1 MRVRNP
7 KLLTGAVFVGTLYTL
22 DELKW
27 FRVIRRSMRALGVGM
42 YTIVNYKFLW
52 SPENAAAV
60 NSRVASAITNC
71 CLENEGLYVKIGQA
85 LNSMA
90 VILPPEYSTS
100 LTRLLDKA
108 KTYDFEVIQRIVDNE
123 LGQGVVGEIDPVPV
137 GSASLAQVHRG
148 KYLPT
153 GEIVAIKVQ
162 KPNVSMQA
170 YWDLLMYKFLVRTI
184 EWAFEIPLYWN
195 VDFTTSHFMA
205 ELDFRL
211 EGANSELS
219 REQLKNLGDVV
230 YIPKIIRAT
239 PRVLLIEWIDNTV
252 MISNVKALKEMGFDC
267 KSIILDATRIFG
279 YQIFHTGHI
288 HCDPHFGNLLIR
300 RNPSQQHKHQV
311 VLIDHG
317 LYVDLPDKLRREYAK
332 LWVAMI
338 PPQDRET
345 VSNIC
350 KGWGIGSTDLFEA
363 IIKQS
368 ALNRTLVA
376 GKQSDGHQSG
386 TLIKERI
393 TKLLQDTSKFPNE
406 LVLVGRCLNYIR
418 AANWTHGSPVDRVAV
433 LAEAAQDA
441 ITEER
446 TSSKGWMVSN
456 FNWLVRLL
464 PAKEAYHKELAS
476 DKE

>member
-1 MRVRNP
+1 MLRRP
-7 KLLTGAVFVGTLYTL
+7 KLITGAVFVGTIYTL
-22 DELKW
+22 DETKW
-27 FRVIRRSMRALGVGM
+27 FKVIRRSVRALGVGM

-52 SPENAAAV
+52 SPENASVV
-60 NSRVASAITNC
+60 NSRVATAITNC

-85 LNSMA
+85 LNSMS
-90 VILPPEYSTS
+90 VILPPEYTAS

-108 KTYDFEVIQRIVDNE
+108 KTYDFKVIQRILDDE
-123 LGQGVVGEIDPVPV
+123 LGPGIVGEIDPVPV

-170 YWDLLMYKFLVRTI
+170 YWDLLMYKLLVRTI

-211 EGANSELS
+211 EAANSDLS
-219 REQLKNLGDVV
+219 REQLKPLGDMV

-239 PRVLLIEWIDNTV
+239 PKVLLIEWIDNTV
-252 MISNVKALKEMGFDC
+252 MISNVSALKEKGFDC

-279 YQIFHTGHI
+279 YQIFHTGHV

-300 RNPSQQHKHQV
+300 PNPQKAGKHQV

-317 LYVDLPDKLRREYAK
+317 LYVDLPDQLRRQYAK

-338 PPQDRET
+338 PPQDRPAIEK
-345 VSNIC
+345 IC
-350 KGWGIGSTDLFEA
+350 QTWGIGSTDLFEA
-363 IIKQS
+363 VIKQS
-368 ALNRTLVA
+368 ALNRTLLS
-376 GKQSDGHQSG
+376 GKKLEGQQSG
-386 TLIKERI
+386 TLIKDRV

-418 AANWTHGSPVDRVAV
+418 AANWTHGSPVDRVSV
-433 LAEAAQDA
+433 LAEAAKDA
-441 ITEER
+441 LNEEKASTKGWLVSSFNWIVKLLPTGDSYHKDMTEE
-446 TSSKGWMVSN
+446 V
-456 FNWLVRLL
+456 
-464 PAKEAYHKELAS
+464 E
-476 DKE
+476 